1 MFPSR
6 LSKSLN
12 ALILLSALD
21 AHAAWMPISDVSLM
35 VESGSIL
42 DFSEFTRAQRERAT
56 YLGKEGAQR
65 GIDINSRY
73 LMANLGF
80 GVSQG
85 GYPSHTI
92 TNLYIQELIKH
103 GYNSVRLD
111 FTEAILMEG
120 RKNDFDFDPEQL
132 DRFYYLLAQLGK
144 HGIKY
149 VLNGLSSDNG
159 GYGNIKE
166 RWISNK
172 HVTIGLYYSQES
184 QNHWKT
190 LMKRL
195 FLPLNP
201 YTGVALIHDPNLMGI
216 IMVNE
221 SGIPFLT
228 RKAPL
233 PEFKPLMKEWLASKY
248 GSYESIP
255 NVWKRDG
262 ALQLDIPKVSDQ
274 PGQRMRDTQEFYLEL
289 EERTAKWMQE
299 FFREIGYKG
308 SLTIYNN
315 WNSPGE
321 HLARGSLDWVDMHN
335 YFAHPAYLPD
345 KIVVNQNSMLGT
357 HAGYIRE
364 LAIARYMGKPFT
376 VSEFGQVF
384 WNPYRRESA
393 LAVPAY
399 AAFQGWNAICQ
410 HSGPIHLSYASKN
423 PKWDVIQP
431 FGIGVDPIGRI
442 TETLGALLYLRGDV
456 SPAKNNLVV
465 NITPEILQTTSQMYG
480 MPEDVTRLS
489 LVTGVSLFKGSY
501 QGSNAKLE
509 LGKPGIT
516 YNGKTYKSSDF
527 VSSSI
532 RKITDKV
539 GHIGHNAAK
548 VNFSKNQLWQSRFSE
563 LKFAG
568 LVSLDNATDVSSSV
582 YQSDTGEILLDA
594 VKKKLQLISS
604 KTEAIVFDSFEPV
617 KLSNLEV
624 VAADGPALFS
634 VSSMDENSLKDSERM
649 LVIIATDARNSEMKF
664 ADKAETMVLDIGKKP
679 ITMRT
684 IEIQFRLKNTNKSAL
699 KVYSVNLR
707 GQRMDQLPVKVTDNG
722 IEVILNT
729 NILTHGPTP
738 YFEIVKQ

>member
-1 MFPSR
+1 MPIPFKKLIIAAI
-6 LSKSLN
+6 LS
-12 ALILLSALD
+12 SAFESQ
-21 AHAAWMPISDVSLM
+21 AAWLPIQDVSLM
-35 VESGSIL
+35 VEPDSIL
-42 DFSEFTRAQRERAT
+42 DFSAFTQLQRAQT
-56 YLGKEGAQR
+56 ISKIKSGVQR
-65 GIDINSRY
+65 GIESDSRY

-80 GVSQG
+80 GVGQG
-85 GYPSHTI
+85 GYPTHSI
-92 TNLYIQELIKH
+92 ADLYVQELIKH
-103 GYNSVRLD
+103 GYNAVRFD

-120 RKNDFDFDPEQL
+120 RMGDFDFNPEQL
-132 DRFYYLLAQLGK
+132 DRFHYLLAQLDK
-144 HGIKY
+144 NGIKY
-149 VLNGLSSDNG
+149 VINGLSSDNG

-166 RWISNK
+166 RWLTNK
-172 HVTIGLYYSQES
+172 RLTSGLYFNEEK
-184 QNHWKT
+184 QNHWKS

-195 FLPLNP
+195 FLPINP
-201 YTGVALIHDPNLMGI
+201 YTGVAPISDPGLIGI
-216 IMVNE
+216 IMINE
-221 SGIPFLT
+221 SSIPFIT
-228 RKAPL
+228 RKGVDA
-233 PEFKPLMKEWLASKY
+233 EFKPAMQSWLIKKY
-248 GSYESIP
+248 GALDAVP
-255 NVWKRDG
+255 NVWKSEG
-262 ALQLDIPKVSDQ
+262 AISTGFPKLSD
-274 PGQRMRDTQEFYLEL
+274 PPSAKMKDTQEFYLEL
-289 EERTAKWMQE
+289 EVRTAKWMQE

-345 KIVVNQNSMLGT
+345 KTVVNQNSMLGT

-364 LAIARYMGKPFT
+364 LAITRYMGKPFT

-410 HSGPIHLSYASKN
+410 HSGPIQLSYASKN

-456 SPAKNNLVV
+456 SPAKNNVVV

-532 RKITDKV
+532 RTIADKA

-548 VNFSKNQLWQSRFSE
+548 ADFSKNQLWQSRFAE
-563 LKFAG
+563 LKLAG
-568 LVSLDNATDVSSSV
+568 LVGFDNATDVSASV
-582 YQSDTGEILLDA
+582 YQSDTGELSLDA

-604 KTEAIVFDSFEPV
+604 KTEAVVFDSFEPV

-634 VSSMDENSLKDSERM
+634 VSSMDENSLKDSKRM

-684 IEIQFRLKNTNKSAL
+684 IEIQFRLKNTNKNDL

-722 IEVILNT
+722 IEVVLNT
-729 NILTHGPTP
+729 NVLTHGPTP